1 MNEIP
6 FFQRRI
12 KKICLNFPPD
22 GEGIPEGFKKAA
34 MKEIIWIR
42 AISLIAI
49 AVHFEILSKLNCS
62 IYWYLTLFVWWIFFI
77 AANTDDYFKVYDEF
91 WEIRRKKK
99 MGLTKTILKI
109 AGILIND
116 RIDKSE
122 KRRGK
127 K

>member
-1 MNEIP
+1 M
-6 FFQRRI
+6 
-12 KKICLNFPPD
+12 NFPPD
-22 GEGIPEGFKKAA
+22 GEGISEGFKNAA
-34 MKEIIWIR
+34 MKEIIWIK

-49 AVHFEILSKLNCS
+49 AVHFEILSKLDCS

-99 MGLTKTILKI
+99 IGLTKTILKI
-109 AGILIND
+109 VGILIND

-122 KRRGK
+122 KRGRK